1 MDTLWQDLRYGARS
15 LLRSRGFTIVAV
27 LTLALGIGANT
38 AIFSLVN
45 GILLRPLPY
54 PHADRLV
61 ITPVSLPDFDDL
73 RAASRSFDDLAV
85 WGSNRYSLGSEG
97 APSEPVLGGIVSARF
112 FPLLGGAALGRV
124 PGPEDQRDKV
134 AVLGHG
140 LWQRRFGG
148 DSAVVG
154 RVIRL
159 YGEPHTVIGVMP
171 PEFQFPAAQFQIW
184 VPLESAMAAAPAQ
197 ARNRSLRIFRALG
210 RLKPGLSMAE
220 AQVETDAI
228 ARRLEAVHPDTNQ
241 GFRFALLGA
250 QERLVG
256 PVRPALLALLGM
268 VSLVLL
274 IACANVANLLLVRAR
289 AREREIAIRTA
300 LGADRWRVVRQ
311 LLTESLILAGTGAA
325 LGVLLA
331 RWALDVLPTLSPD
344 IPRLSTVRVD
354 PWVLAFTAAVAVLTG
369 ILFGLAPAWQAV
381 RTSALEGLREGGRGA
396 AGSTGARRLRATL
409 AASEVALALVVLVGA
424 GLLVKSL
431 VRLLTVETGFVA
443 DNLLTAHVPLVG
455 AQRTPQQRAALAAQV
470 VDRVG
475 QIPGVAAVGGATGLP
490 PVTPQRSTGFAVEGR
505 EPAAEGERAFFIAA
519 TPGYFR
525 ALRASVVDGRTF
537 DDRDVEGAP
546 EVVLINRTLARRLFG
561 DGPALGRRLRLS
573 GLEQGGQGWRTIV
586 GVVGDV
592 RYAGLDDPGG
602 ACIYT
607 PFAQTPFFWTYL
619 MVRTTG
625 PPLSVAG
632 AVRAA
637 VSSVDPLIEVAELAA
652 MEDVIAGS
660 VSRPRFNVVLI
671 SSFAALAL
679 VLAVVGIYGVI
690 SYSAGQRTREIGVRM
705 ALGASGGDVLR
716 LVTVEG
722 LRMAAVGVGAGL
734 FAAVAL
740 SRLLAP
746 LLFEVAATD
755 AATYAAAGVAL
766 LALALLASALPALRA
781 SRLAPMTALRT
792 E

>member
-1 MDTLWQDLRYGARS
+1 MDTLLQDVHYGARS
-15 LLRSRGFTIVAV
+15 LLRSRGFTSVAV

-45 GILLRPLPY
+45 GVLLRPLPY

-61 ITPVSLPDFDDL
+61 IAPVSLPDFDDL
-73 RAASRSFDDLAV
+73 RAASRSFEDLAV

-97 APSEPVLGGIVSARF
+97 APSEPVLGAIVSARF
-112 FPLLGGAALGRV
+112 FPLLGGPSLGRV

-134 AVLGHG
+134 AVIAHG

-148 DSAVVG
+148 DPAVIG

-171 PEFQFPAAQFQIW
+171 PEFQFPAAQFEVW
-184 VPLESAMAAAPAQ
+184 VPFEAAMAAAPAQ
-197 ARNRSLRIFRALG
+197 AANRSLRIFRALG
-210 RLKPGLSMAE
+210 RLKPGVSL
-220 AQVETDAI
+220 AQAQLDADAI
-228 ARRLEAVHPDTNQ
+228 ARRLESVHPDTNQ
-241 GFRFALLGA
+241 GFRFALVGA
-250 QERLVG
+250 QDRLVG
-256 PVRPALLALLGM
+256 PVRPALLALLGI

-311 LLTESLILAGTGAA
+311 LLTESVILSGAGAA

-331 RWALDVLPTLSPD
+331 RWALDVLPALSPD
-344 IPRLSTVRVD
+344 IPRLSSVRVD
-354 PWVLAFTAAVAVLTG
+354 LSVLAFTAAVAVLTG

-381 RTSALEGLREGGRGA
+381 RTSATEGLREGGRGS
-396 AGSTGARRLRATL
+396 AGSVAARRLRAAL

-443 DNLLTAHVPLVG
+443 DNLLTALVPITG

-470 VDRVG
+470 VEKVG

-490 PVTPQRSTGFAVEGR
+490 PVTPQRSTGFTVEGR
-505 EPAAEGERAFFIAA
+505 QPAAEGERAFFIAA

-525 ALRASVVDGRTF
+525 ALRTTLVDGRTF

-546 EVVLINRTLARRLFG
+546 EVVLINQTLARRLFG
-561 DGPALGRRLRLS
+561 EEPALGRRLRL
-573 GLEQGGQGWRTIV
+573 LDPEHGQAWRTIV

-625 PPLSVAG
+625 PPLSVTG

-637 VSSVDPLIEVAELAA
+637 VSSVDPLVEVAELAP
-652 MEDVIAGS
+652 MEDVIADS
-660 VSRPRFNVVLI
+660 VSQPRFNVVLI

-679 VLAVVGIYGVI
+679 VLAAVGIYGVI

-705 ALGASGGDVLR
+705 ALGASRGDVLR
-716 LVTVEG
+716 LVTAEG
-722 LRMAAVGVGAGL
+722 LRMAALGVGIGL
-734 FAAVAL
+734 FAAAAL
-740 SRLLAP
+740 SRLLAQ
-746 LLFEVAATD
+746 LLFEVRATD
-755 AATYAAAGVAL
+755 AATYAAAGAAL
-766 LALALLASALPALRA
+766 LVLALLASVLPALRA
-781 SRLAPMTALRT
+781 SRLAPMAALRT

>member
-1 MDTLWQDLRYGARS
+1 MDTLLQDVRYGARS
-15 LLRSRGFTIVAV
+15 LLRSRGFTAVAV

-45 GILLRPLPY
+45 GVLLRPLPY

-61 ITPVSLPDFDDL
+61 IAPVSLPDFDDL
-73 RAASRSFDDLAV
+73 RAASRSFEDLAV

-124 PGPEDQRDKV
+124 PGPDEQRDKV
-134 AVLGHG
+134 AVIAHG

-148 DSAVVG
+148 DPDVIG

-171 PEFQFPAAQFQIW
+171 PEFQFPAAQFEVW
-184 VPLESAMAAAPAQ
+184 VTFEAAMAAAQAQ
-197 ARNRSLRIFRALG
+197 AANRSLRIFRALG
-210 RLKPGLSMAE
+210 RLKPGVSLAQAQLE
-220 AQVETDAI
+220 ADAI
-228 ARRLEAVHPDTNQ
+228 ARRLESVHPDTNQ
-241 GFRFALLGA
+241 GFRFALVGA
-250 QERLVG
+250 QDRLVG
-256 PVRPALLALLGM
+256 PVRPALLALLGI
-268 VSLVLL
+268 VALVLL

-311 LLTESLILAGTGAA
+311 LLTESVILAGAGAA

-331 RWALDVLPTLSPD
+331 RWALDVLPALSPD

-354 PWVLAFTAAVAVLTG
+354 LSVLAFTAAVAVLTG

-381 RTSALEGLREGGRGA
+381 RTSATEGLREGGRGS
-396 AGSTGARRLRATL
+396 AGSVAARRLRAAL

-443 DNLLTAHVPLVG
+443 DNLLTALVPITG

-470 VDRVG
+470 VEKVG

-490 PVTPQRSTGFAVEGR
+490 PVTPQRSTGFVVEGR
-505 EPAAEGERAFFIAA
+505 DPAAEGERAFFIAA

-525 ALRASVVDGRTF
+525 ALRTTLVDGRTF

-546 EVVLINRTLARRLFG
+546 EVVLINQTLARRLFG
-561 DGPALGRRLRLS
+561 EEPALGRRLRL
-573 GLEQGGQGWRTIV
+573 LDPEHAHAWRTIV

-625 PPLSVAG
+625 APLSVAG

-637 VSSVDPLIEVAELAA
+637 VASVDPLIEVAELAA
-652 MEDVIAGS
+652 MEDVIADS
-660 VSRPRFNVVLI
+660 VSQPRFNVVLI

-679 VLAVVGIYGVI
+679 VLAAVGIYGVI
-690 SYSAGQRTREIGVRM
+690 SYSTGQRAREIGVRM
-705 ALGASGGDVLR
+705 ALGASRRDVLR
-716 LVTVEG
+716 LVTAEG
-722 LRMAAVGVGAGL
+722 LRMAALGVGVGL
-734 FAAVAL
+734 FAAAAL
-740 SRLLAP
+740 SRLLTQ
-746 LLFEVAATD
+746 LLFEVGATD
-755 AATYAAAGVAL
+755 AATYAAAGTAL
-766 LALALLASALPALRA
+766 LLLALLASAVPALRA
-781 SRLAPMTALRT
+781 SRLAPMAALRT